1 MNIALKKNNNKSLY
15 QAPVIQEIETHEAW
29 HGHISGLEA
38 EKLLRVKK
46 KPYLYILRKGEFEG
60 DYYVTFVLPDLTI
73 KHQPFVISITNE
85 GWHFQNAGNC
95 GPLTTACFDD
105 VLHLIMHCGKLE
117 PTPKTPISC
126 VHDSTNC

>member
-1 MNIALKKNNNKSLY
+1 MNVVLKEHSNKPLY
-15 QAPVIQEIETHEAW
+15 QTSVIQEIETHTAW
-29 HGHISGLEA
+29 HGHISGLDA
-38 EKLLRVKK
+38 EKLLRGKST
-46 KPYLYILRKGEFEG
+46 PFLFILRSGEHKG
-60 DYYVTFVLPDLTI
+60 DYYVTFTTSDLTI

-105 VLHLIMHCGKLE
+105 VLHLIMHCRKSE

-126 VHDSTNC
+126 IHDNTNC